1 MPVKALQIRAK
12 QIDKMVTCL
21 NMKTKRLSY
30 LIAAITLFVVACGS
44 NEDKKVAPPETKAE
58 LPEDTTLEELQTEG
72 LSRENIDTFSTMA
85 FSSYA
90 KKQKKDFDWSR
101 FRLEHNWVDSSMYT
115 TSWSPTKDYYDRY
128 GRFLKY
134 SPDSALFIDLDSYNI
149 DIQKDKKG
157 NLIGTEVGPDVE
169 VSLINTKTGKKTRV
183 LFFGPGNSVE
193 DALWLDKDNI
203 AIMGTEEREKVGKVA
218 AIWKY
223 NIPTNSF
230 YQYELQDSVVARR
243 LVGYWRRERLKEVK
257 AKLPEL

>member
-1 MPVKALQIRAK
+1 MPVKALQIRAV

-21 NMKTKRLSY
+21 NMKTKRLYY
-30 LIAAITLFVVACGS
+30 LMAAIAIFAVACGS
-44 NEDKKVAPPETKAE
+44 NEDKKVAPPESTAE
-58 LPEDTTLEELQTEG
+58 VSDSTVEELQTEG

-101 FRLEHNWVDSSMYT
+101 FRLEHNWIDSSMYT
-115 TSWSPTKDYYDRY
+115 TSWAPSKDYYARY

-134 SPDSALFIDLDSYNI
+134 SPDSTLFIDLDSYNI
-149 DIQKDKKG
+149 DIEKDKKG

-169 VSLINTKTGKKTRV
+169 VSLINPKTGKKTRV

-193 DALWLDKDNI
+193 DALWLDKDNV

-230 YQYELQDSVVARR
+230 YQYELQDSVIARR

-257 AKLPEL
+257 AKQPEL